1 MGVGVGWGGVPKE
14 NVPPE
19 PTEPALGL
27 LLLGTGVA
35 RFGTVLLE
43 ADVFEAVVALVDE
56 DQFEDEALQAEEL
69 PLLVRS
75 PAGVFTEPFR

>member
-1 MGVGVGWGGVPKE
+1 MGVGVGWGGVPNG
-14 NVPPE
+14 NVFPE

-27 LLLGTGVA
+27 LVETGVA
-35 RFGTVLLE
+35 RFGTALLE
-43 ADVFEAVVALVDE
+43 ADVFEALVALVEE
-56 DQFEDEALQAEEL
+56 DQFEDKVLQAEEL